1 MRKDCRNYASKS
13 FIAFTTAREKSL
25 LERTKSLAKFI
36 NILLLSSFYQTPFE
50 SGRFLM
56 QTFMAN
62 FYSQLNAMRKL

>member
-1 MRKDCRNYASKS
+1 MRKDCRNYASKI

-50 SGRFLM
+50 SGRLFN
-56 QTFMAN
+56 AN
-62 FYSQLNAMRKL
+62 FYGELL